1 MKKKYFKNR
10 LFKKI
15 ALVVLLFFSA
25 GVIFFA
31 ILIQNLPRPED
42 FGTKKISQSTKIY
55 DKSGQVLLY
64 EIHGDEKRTV
74 VPMAEIPDSLKQA
87 VLVAEDNN
95 FYNQP
100 AFDWQGILRAVIAN
114 LKSGQLN
121 QGGST
126 ITQQLAKNL
135 FLSPEKTFTRKIKEL
150 VLAIELESQY
160 SKEEIFELYLN
171 QIPFGSNA
179 YGAEAASQTYF
190 NKPVKELSIAESAI
204 LAALIKAPS
213 YYSPWGSHQ
222 KDLYDRQQYVLN
234 RMKEFNYITEK
245 ELAVAQQETK
255 KIEYAP
261 PTNGGTIKAP
271 HFVFMVK
278 DYLVSKYGEAV
289 VEKGGLRVITTLDW
303 DLQQIA
309 EKTVKNG
316 VERNTELYNGSNGAL
331 VAQDADSGQII
342 ALVGSKDY
350 FDSDNEGNF
359 NVAAQ
364 GLRQP
369 GSTLKPFAYMTA
381 FQKGYSPKTVLFDV
395 ETEFDNSGNASYKP
409 QNFDGIFRGPITLEQ
424 ALAQSINVPAV
435 KILYLSGIDDVLKNL
450 HAFGISTLRERSRYG
465 LSLVLGGGEVKLI
478 DLVEAYSVFSQD
490 GVKNE
495 QKIILEIKDNEGKVL
510 EKFEKES
517 AEVFEKQPIRL
528 INQTLSDERLRSGLF
543 QQSLNLTIFPGYEV
557 ALKTGT
563 TNDYRDAWAMG
574 YTPNLV
580 IGVWAGNNN
589 NEAMTQKGGSILAA
603 IPMWHEFAQ
612 EALKK
617 YEPKFF
623 PKPEP
628 IAKINKPMVNGE
640 IIYQAAVNGT
650 VKPQIHS
657 ILFYVDKK
665 DPLGSFPANPYQDP
679 QFENWENGIIKW
691 SSVNFPNFI
700 NYNQLLPIG
709 FNPNQENKEVVDENL
724 KNNDIIINFSQ
735 PRSGEFVSPPFSIKA
750 DIQSRQKLDSIELY
764 VNQMLFD
771 RKKITG
777 TYYRYDYPI
786 FSANSQNFIELKVYD
801 EKGGYNK
808 KSLIVFR

>member
-1 MKKKYFKNR
+1 
-10 LFKKI
+10 
-15 ALVVLLFFSA
+15 
-25 GVIFFA
+25 
-31 ILIQNLPRPED
+31 
-42 FGTKKISQSTKIY
+42 
-55 DKSGQVLLY
+55 
-64 EIHGDEKRTV
+64 V

-100 AFDWQGILRAVIAN
+100 AFDWQGIVRAIIAN

-222 KDLYDRQQYVLN
+222 KELLERQQYVLN
-234 RMKEFNYITEK
+234 RMKEFDYITDE
-245 ELAVAQQETK
+245 ELVKTEQETK
-255 KIEYAP
+255 KIDYAP
-261 PTNGGTIKAP
+261 PTSGGTIKAP

-278 DYLVSKYGEAV
+278 DYLVSKYGEAA
-289 VEKGGLRVITTLDW
+289 VEKGGLRVVSTLNW
-303 DLQQIA
+303 ELQEIA

-350 FDSDNEGNF
+350 FDSTNDGNF

-369 GSTLKPFAYMTA
+369 GSALKPFAYMTG
-381 FQKGYSPKTVLFDV
+381 FQEGYSPKTVLFDV
-395 ETEFDNSGNASYKP
+395 ETEFDSSGNASYKP
-409 QNFDGIFRGPITLEQ
+409 QNFDGLFRGPITLEQ

-435 KILYLSGIDDVLKNL
+435 KILYLVGIDNVLENL
-450 HAFGISTLRERSRYG
+450 HNFGISTLRERSRYG
-465 LSLVLGGGEVKLI
+465 LSLVLGGGEVKLV

-495 QKIILEIKDNEGKVL
+495 QKIILEIKDNEGKIL
-510 EKFEKES
+510 EKFEKEGK
-517 AEVFEKQPIRL
+517 EVIEKQPIRL
-528 INQTLSDERLRSGLF
+528 TNQILSDERLRSSLF
-543 QQSLNLTIFPGYEV
+543 QQSLNLTIFPGYEI

-563 TNDYRDAWAMG
+563 TNDYRDAWAIG

-580 IGVWAGNNN
+580 VGIWAGNNN
-589 NEAMTQKGGSILAA
+589 NEPMTQKGGSILAA
-603 IPMWHEFAQ
+603 IPMWHEFTQ

-623 PKPEP
+623 PKPEL
-628 IAKINKPMVNGE
+628 IAKTNKPMINGE
-640 IIYQAAVNGT
+640 IIYQATINDV

-665 DPLGSFPANPYQDP
+665 DPLGSFPTNPYQDP
-679 QFENWENGIIKW
+679 QFENWEKGIIKW
-691 SSVNFPNFI
+691 SSINFPNFI

-709 FNPNQENKEVVDENL
+709 FNPNQENEIVVDENL

-735 PRSGEFVSPPFSIKA
+735 PRSGEFISPPFSVKA
-750 DIQSRQKLDSIELY
+750 EIQSRQKLDSLELY

-777 TYYRYDYPI
+777 TYYHYDYPI

-801 EKGGYNK
+801 ERGSYNK
-808 KSLIVFR
+808 KSLIVFK